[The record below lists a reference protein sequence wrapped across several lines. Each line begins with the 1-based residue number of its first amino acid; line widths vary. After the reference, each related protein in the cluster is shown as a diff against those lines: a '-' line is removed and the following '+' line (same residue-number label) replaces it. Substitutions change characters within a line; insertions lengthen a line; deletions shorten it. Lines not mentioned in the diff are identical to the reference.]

1 MAQRICLQQF
11 QQKKR
16 MREELSEHWKA
27 ARRHEAAA
35 DVESAKAEYEAMLA
49 IDPLQV
55 VPHLRLSRFAQ
66 MSDRYVASR
75 SHALDASR
83 VATAAGLSR
92 DVGFV
97 SLRLLAFA
105 ETAEVARLIGA
116 LNVSDPEVLKQS
128 AVFAQHL
135 WLACEHEFALQ
146 FLDRVATHVR
156 PNHLLSYMRAH
167 VLRALGRLEQA
178 TEHYEY
184 AVRLA
189 PDYAEA
195 HWSLAYHQPAATP
208 GARTPRIR
216 AAAARHPPASPEQ
229 ARLCFALF
237 KELEN
242 VGDTPAAWDALMQGS
257 GIMQGAV
264 AHDIA
269 AEAESAARL
278 KAVHSDP
285 FKAGRADAG
294 AGPVPIFIVGLPR
307 TGTTLLDRVL
317 GNHPRVV
324 SIGERNDFDAAISEA
339 SDHFFRGSLAET
351 HWEKLGAM
359 EPRRAG
365 DFYMQRVLPLVQGG
379 DFFIDKNPQ
388 NFFNIG
394 LILRALPQARIL
406 CLRRDPLDACFSN
419 LKEMFEGGAY
429 PYSYGVEALAAHY
442 RVFEDLLAHWQGIAP
457 NSVHVVCYEDLVLEG
472 DETLRRVLAFC
483 GLEAVPGML
492 DITANQAPVSTAS
505 SSQVRQPIHAR
516 GIGAWKRYR
525 RQLEPLA
532 RLLEGVDVTERQGAE
547 PCA

>member
-1 MAQRICLQQF
+1 MQQF

-16 MREELSEHWKA
+16 MREELSDHWNT
-27 ARRHEAAA
+27 ARRHEAAG
-35 DVESAKAEYEAMLA
+35 DVEAAKAEYEAMLA
-49 IDPLQV
+49 INPQQV

-75 SHALDASR
+75 SHALNASR
-83 VATAAGLSR
+83 IAAAGISR
-92 DVGFV
+92 DAAFV

-116 LNVSDPEVLKQS
+116 LDLSDPEVLKQS

-135 WLACEHEFALQ
+135 WLVGEHESALQ
-146 FLDRVATHVR
+146 FLDRVATQVR
-156 PNHLLSYMRAH
+156 PNHLLSYMRAN

-184 AVRLA
+184 ALRLS

-208 GARTPRIR
+208 GARVARIR
-216 AAAARHPPASPEQ
+216 AAAARHPEESPEH

-242 VGDTPAAWDALMQGS
+242 AGDTAAAWDALMQGAA
-257 GIMQGAV
+257 IMQRATK
-264 AHDIA
+264 HDIA
-269 AEAESAARL
+269 GEAESVRRL
-278 KAVHSDP
+278 KAVHADP
-285 FKAGRADAG
+285 IQVGRAEADG
-294 AGPVPIFIVGLPR
+294 RPVPIFIVGLPR

-317 GNHPRVV
+317 GNHPRVI

-339 SDHFFRGSLAET
+339 SDHFFHGSVAET
-351 HWEKLGAM
+351 RWDKLRAM
-359 EPRRAG
+359 EPRKAG
-365 DFYMQRVLPLVQGG
+365 EFYLQRVLPLVRGQ

-406 CLRRDPLDACFSN
+406 CLRRDPMDACFSN

-429 PYSYGVEALAAHY
+429 AYSYAMEALAAHHGM
-442 RVFEDLLAHWQGIAP
+442 FEDLLAHWQSIAP
-457 NSVHVVCYEDLVLEG
+457 GSVHVVRYENLVLEG
-472 DETLRRVLAFC
+472 EETLRKTLAFC
-483 GLEAVPGML
+483 GLESVPGML
-492 DITANQAPVSTAS
+492 DITANPAPVSTAS
-505 SSQVRQPIHAR
+505 SSQVRHPIHAR
-516 GIGAWKRYR
+516 GIGAWKRYSL
-525 RQLEPLA
+525 QLEPLA
-532 RLLEGVDVTERQGAE
+532 RLLESAEVNAHQGAE
-547 PCA
+547 PST